1 VEAVEGLIAKAE
13 RSLTAAGK
21 LYDGRY
27 YDFAASRGYY
37 SMFYCAEALLLS
49 KGLRFSKHSGVIAAF
64 GKEFVR
70 TQLLPGKLHSYIL
83 EAFGQRGKGD
93 YDIVPLPQEDSKDVL
108 DKARIFLEE
117 TRRYLR
123 GQGAID

>member
-1 VEAVEGLIAKAE
+1 MAKAE
-13 RSLTAAGK
+13 RSLEAAEE
-21 LYDGRY
+21 LHNSRY

-70 TQLLPGKLHSYIL
+70 AQLLPGELHSYIL
-83 EAFGQRGKGD
+83 AAFSQRGKGD
-93 YDIVPLPQEDSKDVL
+93 YDIIALPEEDSKEIL
-108 DKARIFLEE
+108 DKARVFLEE
-117 TRRYLR
+117 TKGYLR
-123 GQGAID
+123 GQGIIG